1 MEQEQQITEESRR
14 ELENAIR
21 GMVQKGLT
29 KAEADRAEKE
39 LYARW
44 PAHEVE
50 AATKRV
56 LKEMT
61 KQQKFEARGEIP
73 RYVYVG
79 FFLWI
84 GFALLTRGFGQLAHR
99 QFWVYF
105 VLSFIPVNLVA
116 YLVMATVYEILH
128 RLVSRK
134 WFPVEIAAGL
144 GCVLPIVY
152 IAVSILLNRMVYL
165 RIM

>member
-1 MEQEQQITEESRR
+1 MEQEQQITEEARR
-14 ELENAIR
+14 GLENAIR
-21 GMVQKGLT
+21 GMFQKGLT
-29 KAEADRAEKE
+29 NAEAERAVKE
-39 LYARW
+39 LNANW
-44 PAHEVE
+44 PEHEVE

-56 LKEMT
+56 FKEMT
-61 KQQKFEARGEIP
+61 EQQKYIARGEIA
-73 RYVYVG
+73 RYVYAG

-84 GFALLTRGFGQLAHR
+84 AFALFTRGFGQLVHK

-105 VLSFIPVNLVA
+105 ALGFIPVNLVA

-134 WFPVEIAAGL
+134 WFPVAITAGL

-152 IAVSILLNRMVYL
+152 IAVSILLNRMVYF
-165 RIM
+165 RIV